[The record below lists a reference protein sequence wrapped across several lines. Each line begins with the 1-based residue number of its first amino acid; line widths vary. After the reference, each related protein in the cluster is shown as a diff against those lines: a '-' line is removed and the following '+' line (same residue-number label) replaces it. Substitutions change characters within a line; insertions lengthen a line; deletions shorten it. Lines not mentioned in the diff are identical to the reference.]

1 MRKGEVAFLYDY
13 CNAPKHNNSAEYIKE
28 NDMLYESRDQIPEQY
43 KWHLEDIIKDNDA
56 WEELFFKCEERI
68 GHFAK
73 YQDKLSDEDTLFD
86 CLEFMTRMMHDIS
99 YLYGY
104 AKMRLDQDS
113 RDATYQGM
121 SNRADM
127 LYVKYVTATSF
138 ITPEISEFSMDRLNE
153 LQRSKRFKDYDVF
166 FKEIIRNKDI
176 ILSKKEEKLLGEVG
190 LFSDNA
196 REVFSMFDNADV
208 KFAPVK
214 DENGNEVAM
223 SHGVYG
229 MLLQSPDQRVRKD
242 AFDSMFT
249 AYKDHI
255 NTIAANYAGN
265 VKKDWFYAK
274 VRGFKSSLDYSMY
287 NENVPSTCYNKLL
300 EAVGKGTKP
309 LHGYIALRKKVLGLD
324 TLNMYDLYTSIVNEQ
339 ELALEYEDAVKLV
352 KEALKVTGKEYSD
365 ILASAFESGWVDVYE
380 NKGKRSG
387 AYSWGV
393 YGVHPFV
400 LLNYQKT
407 IHDVFTI
414 AHEMG
419 HAMHSY
425 FSNSSL
431 PEQKAD
437 YVIFVAEIASTVN
450 EVLLLKHLLKTAT
463 GEFRKY
469 LLSYYLD
476 MFRTTLFRQTMFSE
490 FETIAHNMVE
500 QGEPIT
506 ATALSDAYYELNKK
520 YYGEAVE
527 HNDLIRYEWAR
538 IPHFYTSYYV
548 YKYATGI
555 TTAVSI
561 ANKILEGGEEYFA
574 KYKKF
579 LSAGGSLAP
588 LDIIRLA
595 DVDLESDAPYEL
607 AMKEFSQTLDELEKS
622 FELQ

>member
-1 MRKGEVAFLYDY
+1 
-13 CNAPKHNNSAEYIKE
+13 
-28 NDMLYESRDQIPEQY
+28 MLYESREQIPAEY
-43 KWHLEDIIKDNDA
+43 KWKLEDIIAGNDA

-68 GHFAK
+68 GHFSK
-73 YQDKLSDEDTLFD
+73 YHDKLQDEDMLFD
-86 CLEFMTRMMHDIS
+86 CLELMSRMMHDIS

-113 RDATYQGM
+113 RDATHQAM
-121 SNRADM
+121 ANRADM
-127 LYVKYVTATSF
+127 LYVKYSTAVSF
-138 ITPEISEFSMDRLNE
+138 ITPELGELPKERLEE
-153 LQRSKRFKDYDVF
+153 LQNSKRFADYEVF
-166 FKEIIRNKDI
+166 FKEIIRSKDI

-229 MLLQSPDQRVRKD
+229 MLLQSTDQRVRRD
-242 AFDSMFT
+242 AFESMFT

-274 VRGFKSSLDYSMY
+274 VRGFKSALDYSMY

-309 LHGYIALRKKVLGLD
+309 LHDYIALRKKVLGVE
-324 TLNMYDLYTSIVNEQ
+324 TLNMYDLYTSIVSEQ
-339 ELALEYEDAVKLV
+339 ELELEYEDAVELV
-352 KEALKVTGKEYSD
+352 KDALKVTGKEYSD
-365 ILASAFESGWVDVYE
+365 ILANAFKSGWIDVFE
-380 NKGKRSG
+380 NRGKRSG

-425 FSNSSL
+425 FSNHAL
-431 PEQKAD
+431 CEQKAD

-490 FETIAHNMVE
+490 FEVIAHGMVE
-500 QGEPIT
+500 KGEPIT

-520 YYGEAVE
+520 YYGESVE

-561 ANKILEGGEEYFA
+561 ANNILKGGEEYFA

-579 LSAGGSLAP
+579 LSAGGSMPP

-607 AMKEFSQTLDELEKS
+607 AMKEFADTLAELEKS
-622 FELQ
+622 FNL

>member
-1 MRKGEVAFLYDY
+1 MKKGEVAFLYDY

-43 KWHLEDIIKDNDA
+43 KWHLQDIIKDNNA

-274 VRGFKSSLDYSMY
+274 VRGFKAR
-287 NENVPSTCYNKLL
+287 STILCT
-300 EAVGKGTKP
+300 TKTCRP
-309 LHGYIALRKKVLGLD
+309 LATTNFSKQSAKARNLCTD
-324 TLNMYDLYTSIVNEQ
+324 TL
-339 ELALEYEDAVKLV
+339 
-352 KEALKVTGKEYSD
+352 
-365 ILASAFESGWVDVYE
+365 
-380 NKGKRSG
+380 R
-387 AYSWGV
+387 
-393 YGVHPFV
+393 
-400 LLNYQKT
+400 
-407 IHDVFTI
+407 
-414 AHEMG
+414 
-419 HAMHSY
+419 
-425 FSNSSL
+425 
-431 PEQKAD
+431 
-437 YVIFVAEIASTVN
+437 
-450 EVLLLKHLLKTAT
+450 
-463 GEFRKY
+463 
-469 LLSYYLD
+469 
-476 MFRTTLFRQTMFSE
+476 
-490 FETIAHNMVE
+490 
-500 QGEPIT
+500 
-506 ATALSDAYYELNKK
+506 
-520 YYGEAVE
+520 
-527 HNDLIRYEWAR
+527 
-538 IPHFYTSYYV
+538 
-548 YKYATGI
+548 
-555 TTAVSI
+555 
-561 ANKILEGGEEYFA
+561 
-574 KYKKF
+574 
-579 LSAGGSLAP
+579 
-588 LDIIRLA
+588 
-595 DVDLESDAPYEL
+595 
-607 AMKEFSQTLDELEKS
+607 
-622 FELQ
+622 

>member
-1 MRKGEVAFLYDY
+1 MNENIKRKEAY
-13 CNAPKHNNSAEYIKE
+13 
-28 NDMLYESRDQIPEQY
+28 MLYESREQIPAEY
-43 KWHLEDIIKDNDA
+43 KWKLEDIISGNDA

-68 GHFAK
+68 GHFSK
-73 YQDKLSDEDTLFD
+73 YHDKLQDEDMLFD
-86 CLEFMTRMMHDIS
+86 CLELMSRMMHDIS

-113 RDATYQGM
+113 RDATHQAM
-121 SNRADM
+121 ANRADM
-127 LYVKYVTATSF
+127 LYVTYSTAVSF
-138 ITPEISEFSMDRLNE
+138 ITPELGELPKERLEE
-153 LQRSKRFKDYDVF
+153 LQNSKRFADYEVF
-166 FKEIIRNKDI
+166 FKEIIRSKDI

-229 MLLQSPDQRVRKD
+229 MLLQSTDQRVRRD
-242 AFDSMFT
+242 AFESMFT

-274 VRGFKSSLDYSMY
+274 VRGFKSALDYSMY

-309 LHGYIALRKKVLGLD
+309 LHDYIALRKKVLGVE
-324 TLNMYDLYTSIVNEQ
+324 TLNMYDLYTSIVSEQ
-339 ELALEYEDAVKLV
+339 ELALEYEDAVELV
-352 KEALKVTGKEYSD
+352 KDALKVTGKEYSD
-365 ILASAFESGWVDVYE
+365 ILTNAFKSGWIDVFE
-380 NKGKRSG
+380 NRGKRSG

-425 FSNSSL
+425 FSNHAL
-431 PEQKAD
+431 CEQKAD

-490 FETIAHNMVE
+490 FEVIAHGMVE
-500 QGEPIT
+500 KGEPIT

-520 YYGEAVE
+520 YYGESVE

-561 ANKILEGGEEYFA
+561 ANNILKGGEEYFA

-579 LSAGGSLAP
+579 LSAGGSMPP

-607 AMKEFSQTLDELEKS
+607 AMKEFADTLAELEKS
-622 FELQ
+622 FNL

>member
-1 MRKGEVAFLYDY
+1 
-13 CNAPKHNNSAEYIKE
+13 
-28 NDMLYESRDQIPEQY
+28 MLYESRDQIPSEY
-43 KWHLEDIIKDNDA
+43 KWKLEDIIPSNEA
-56 WEELFFKCEERI
+56 WEELFFKCNERM
-68 GHFAK
+68 GYFAK
-73 YQDKLSDEDTLFD
+73 YQDKLGDDDTLFE

-121 SNRADM
+121 ANRADM
-127 LYVKYVTATSF
+127 LFVRFSTATSF
-138 ITPEISEFSMDRLNE
+138 ITPELSEFSKERLEE
-153 LQRSKRFKDYDVF
+153 LQRSKRFADYDVT
-166 FKEIIRNKDI
+166 FKEIVRSKDI

-190 LFSDNA
+190 LFSGTP

-229 MLLQSPDQRVRKD
+229 MLLQSKDQRVRKD

-309 LHGYIALRKKVLGLD
+309 LHRYIALRKKVLGVE
-324 TLNMYDLYTSIVNEQ
+324 TLNMYDLHTSIVNEQ
-339 ELALEYEDAVKLV
+339 ELALEYNDAVELV
-352 KEALKVTGKEYSD
+352 KEALKVTGKEYSE
-365 ILASAFESGWVDVYE
+365 ILANAFKSGWVDVYE
-380 NKGKRSG
+380 NRGKRSG

-476 MFRTTLFRQTMFSE
+476 MFRTTLFRQTMFAE
-490 FETIAHNMVE
+490 FELKAHNLVE
-500 QGEPIT
+500 QNQPLSAEG
-506 ATALSDAYYELNKK
+506 LSDIYMDLNKK
-520 YYGEAVE
+520 YYGKAVR

-538 IPHFYTSYYV
+538 IPHFYTAFYV
-548 YKYATGI
+548 YQYATGI
-555 TTAVSI
+555 TAAVSI
-561 ANKILEGGEEYFA
+561 ANSILKHGDKAFYN
-574 KYKKF
+574 YKKF
-579 LSAGGSLAP
+579 LSAGGSMPPVEILKLAG
-588 LDIIRLA
+588 
-595 DVDLESDAPYEL
+595 VDLTTEQPFNV
-607 AMKEFSQTLDELEKS
+607 AMREFRDTLNSLKALYNEEK
-622 FELQ
+622 

>member
-1 MRKGEVAFLYDY
+1 MNENIKRKEAY
-13 CNAPKHNNSAEYIKE
+13 
-28 NDMLYESRDQIPEQY
+28 MLYESREQIPAEY
-43 KWHLEDIIKDNDA
+43 KWKLEDIIAGNDA

-68 GHFAK
+68 GHFSK
-73 YQDKLSDEDTLFD
+73 YHDKLQDEDMLFD
-86 CLEFMTRMMHDIS
+86 CLELMSRMMHDIS

-113 RDATYQGM
+113 RDATHQAM
-121 SNRADM
+121 ANRADM
-127 LYVKYVTATSF
+127 LYVKYSTAVSF
-138 ITPEISEFSMDRLNE
+138 ITPELGELPKERLEE
-153 LQRSKRFKDYDVF
+153 LQNSKRFADYEVF
-166 FKEIIRNKDI
+166 FKEIIRSKDI

-229 MLLQSPDQRVRKD
+229 MLLQSTDQRVRRD
-242 AFDSMFT
+242 AFESMFT

-274 VRGFKSSLDYSMY
+274 VRGFKSALDYSMY
-287 NENVPSTCYNKLL
+287 NENVPSTCYKKLL

-309 LHGYIALRKKVLGLD
+309 LHDYIALRKKVLGVE
-324 TLNMYDLYTSIVNEQ
+324 TLNMYDLYTSIVSEQ
-339 ELALEYEDAVKLV
+339 ELALEYEDAVELV
-352 KEALKVTGKEYSD
+352 KDALKVTGKEYSD
-365 ILASAFESGWVDVYE
+365 ILANAFKSGWIDVFE
-380 NKGKRSG
+380 NRGKRSG

-425 FSNSSL
+425 FSNHAL
-431 PEQKAD
+431 CEQKAD

-490 FETIAHNMVE
+490 FEVIAHGMVE
-500 QGEPIT
+500 KGEPIT

-520 YYGEAVE
+520 YYGESVE

-561 ANKILEGGEEYFA
+561 ANNILKGGEEYFA

-579 LSAGGSLAP
+579 LSAGGSMPP

-595 DVDLESDAPYEL
+595 DVDLEGDAPYAL
-607 AMKEFSQTLDELEKS
+607 AMKEFADTLAELEKS
-622 FELQ
+622 FNL

>member
-1 MRKGEVAFLYDY
+1 MNENIKRKEAY
-13 CNAPKHNNSAEYIKE
+13 
-28 NDMLYESRDQIPEQY
+28 MLYESREQIPAEY
-43 KWHLEDIIKDNDA
+43 KWKLEDIIAGNDT

-68 GHFAK
+68 GHFSK
-73 YQDKLSDEDTLFD
+73 YHDKLQDEDMLFD
-86 CLEFMTRMMHDIS
+86 CLELMSRMMHNIS

-113 RDATYQGM
+113 RDATHQAM
-121 SNRADM
+121 ANRADM
-127 LYVKYVTATSF
+127 LYVKYSTAVSF
-138 ITPEISEFSMDRLNE
+138 ITPELGELPKERLEE
-153 LQRSKRFKDYDVF
+153 LQNSKRFADYEVF
-166 FKEIIRNKDI
+166 FKEIIRSKDI

-196 REVFSMFDNADV
+196 REVFSMFDNAV

-229 MLLQSPDQRVRKD
+229 MLLQSTDQRVRKD
-242 AFDSMFT
+242 AFESMFT

-274 VRGFKSSLDYSMY
+274 VRGFKSALDYSMY

-309 LHGYIALRKKVLGLD
+309 LHDYIALRKKVLGVE
-324 TLNMYDLYTSIVNEQ
+324 TLNMYDLYTSIVSEQ
-339 ELALEYEDAVKLV
+339 ELALEYEDAVELV
-352 KEALKVTGKEYSD
+352 KDALKVTGKEYSD
-365 ILASAFESGWVDVYE
+365 ILANAFKSGWIDVFE
-380 NKGKRSG
+380 NRGKRSG

-425 FSNSSL
+425 FSNHAL
-431 PEQKAD
+431 CEQKAD

-490 FETIAHNMVE
+490 FEVIAHGMVE
-500 QGEPIT
+500 KGEPIT

-520 YYGEAVE
+520 YYGESVE

-561 ANKILEGGEEYFA
+561 ANNILKGGEEYFA

-579 LSAGGSLAP
+579 LSAGGSMPP

-607 AMKEFSQTLDELEKS
+607 AMKEFADTLAELEKS
-622 FELQ
+622 FNL